1 MELKR
6 KISIIDLYIV
16 DAVKHNEVATF
27 LWYEPVLPD
36 DEPEDFNHAMADRH
50 FQRRI
55 LAHIWSKWKDLRVEV
70 LLDGIRVL
78 AREK

>member
-6 KISIIDLYIV
+6 KLHVIDIYIV
-16 DAVKHNEVATF
+16 DAVKHNEAATF
-27 LWYEPVLPD
+27 LWYEPVIPD
-36 DEPEDFNHAMADRH
+36 DEPEDFDSPYADRH

-55 LAHIWSKWKDLRVEV
+55 LTHIWSKWNDLRVEV
-70 LLDGIRVL
+70 LLDGIRVS